1 MAEWKAYHFRTPS
14 LNGSV
19 AHQFYTALR
28 AFMLAQGW
36 ELHDSWGAQTAQYT
50 FSGSNYMQN
59 NETVTLDG
67 KVYTFKTA
75 TPTVEGEI
83 LIGANFAAS
92 MDNLKLAVNR
102 TDPGTNDGVKYKI
115 AEAHPNWEAT
125 TNTDTSQAIAWK
137 AGAGNCPGN
146 IAVMVDT
153 AVYAGWTALQVWG
166 TDPITVWKSRGESSL
181 EPYGYVL
188 LTIEPTVLRIDAY
201 QYWDAGTHTG
211 TRRNYRPADYFYLN
225 QFSVS
230 YDCIIAGDKDMI
242 YATCRAV
249 GGDTVTAWAIAFGH
263 MPKRFFPDL
272 IATTDAIVAGS
283 NVSIP
288 VTDSS
293 KVPGAGG
300 YFQILGLSEGC
311 DKLQVAS
318 IPDSTHVVVAT
329 LPRNYASGA
338 TIGFPAST
346 FFIIGSYSNS
356 GLNTPCPTA
365 HFADAGLTVGT
376 GRHSFANIDMR
387 TLSAFYGKQL
397 MTPYFFLANGQAAIG
412 WIDKGVFFHTA
423 VTAWD
428 VGCVNNDGSIITTNI
443 LATSGGNLT
452 ITDSTKSWT
461 PDAFIGKFIV
471 LVGGTGIGQVR
482 KITDNDGTTLTIGYA
497 WYINPDATTTF
508 RIYDT
513 VYRYQPQFPFTAS
526 GILVTHTEMPS

>member
-1 MAEWKAYHFRTPS
+1 MAEWKSYHFRCPT
-14 LNGSV
+14 LNGSI
-19 AHQFYTALR
+19 AHQFYALLR

-36 ELHDSWGAQTAQYT
+36 ELHDSYGAQRARYSLNGGNV
-50 FSGSNYMQN
+50 FST
-59 NETVTLDG
+59 NETVTIDG
-67 KVYTFKTA
+67 VVYTYKA
-75 TPTVEGEI
+75 TLTGADGEV
-83 LIGANFAAS
+83 LIGANLAAS
-92 MDNLKLAVNR
+92 LTNLNLAINR

-115 AEAHPNWEAT
+115 AAAHPLWEAT
-125 TNTDTSQAIAWK
+125 TLTSTVMTIEWR
-137 AGAGNCPGN
+137 AGTGNCVGN
-146 IAVMVDT
+146 T
-153 AVYAGWTALQVWG
+153 AVLSETNSWSGWTGIQVWG
-166 TDPITVWKSRGESSL
+166 TDPITVWKSNGESGL

-188 LTIEPTVLRIDAY
+188 LTTEPTVLRIDAY
-201 QYWDAGTHTG
+201 QYWDAVSHTG
-211 TRRNYRPADYFYLN
+211 TRRNYRPGEFFYMN

-230 YDCIIAGDKDMI
+230 YDCFIAGDKDMI
-242 YATCRAV
+242 YANCRAT
-249 GGDTVTAWAIAFGH
+249 GTSTVEAFAIAFGH
-263 MPKRFFPDL
+263 IPKRFFPDL
-272 IATTDAIVAGS
+272 ITTTDVIIAGS

-293 KVPGAGG
+293 KVPGMGG

-318 IPDSTHVVVAT
+318 IPDSTHVVVVT

-346 FFIIGSYSNS
+346 FFIIGSYLNN

-376 GRHSFANIDMR
+376 GRHNFASIDMR
-387 TLSAFYGKQL
+387 TLSTFYGKQL
-397 MTPYFFLANGQAAIG
+397 MTPHFFLANGQAAIG

-423 VTAWD
+423 VASWD
-428 VGCVNNDGSIITTNI
+428 VGCANNDGSIITTNI

-482 KITDNDGTTLTIGYA
+482 KITDNDATTLTIGYA
-497 WYINPDATTTF
+497 WYTNPDATTTF

-513 VYRYQPQFPFTAS
+513 VYRYLSTFPFTAS
-526 GILVTHTEMPS
+526 GILVTHTEMP